1 MFSGLSYT
9 TQLHRMKSSSYTC
22 FPPQIVFSTM
32 FYDPDHS
39 VALTRCMATLCSPDL
54 LHIIHGNGHFSQAV
68 GDTVAGGILMSAQ
81 TRVLVVVMSC
91 VCIMLVFALI
101 ILLLMSFIL
110 YNHLSAFLFISGDN
124 LIIIHI
130 FVLPEHI

>member
-1 MFSGLSYT
+1 
-9 TQLHRMKSSSYTC
+9 
-22 FPPQIVFSTM
+22 
-32 FYDPDHS
+32 
-39 VALTRCMATLCSPDL
+39 
-54 LHIIHGNGHFSQAV
+54 
-68 GDTVAGGILMSAQ
+68 MSAQ
-81 TRVLVVVMSC
+81 TRVLIVVMSC

-110 YNHLSAFLFISGDN
+110 YNHLSAFWFISGDN